1 MWGYTLT
8 MCGIAG
14 IIGQNIENKEAVIGG
29 LVGKITHRGPDDDGF
44 YVDKNVGLGM
54 RRLAIIDLK
63 TGRQPIAS
71 DDGKLVIV
79 FNGEIY
85 NFKELR
91 EALLPKGYKFKTTSD
106 TEVILKM
113 YEEYGEKML
122 PMLRGMFTFCI
133 YNTETNDVF
142 IARDFFGIKPLYYLI
157 ENETDARAKLTN
169 RETKIVAF
177 SSEIKSF
184 ECFPNFKAEV
194 NDTAVANFLS
204 YQYNPLVETFF
215 KNVFK
220 LPPAHYIKISGEDSS
235 IDIKKYWSFNFHQDE
250 SLDEHKTAKSI
261 YEVMEDSVRHHMI
274 ADVPVGAFLSG
285 GIDSSIIATLM
296 VQLRSPQVHEAG
308 RVKTFTVGFDTLTE
322 AKEAAETASFIG
334 TDHTE
339 LNIGPDEYFSVLPK
353 VIYHFDEP
361 IADPSAVGLYFVAE
375 EAKKHVKVVLSGEG
389 SDELFGG
396 YNIYLTPQDSDKL
409 LWLPK
414 FVINFLISLPFEYYG
429 KNYLKRVGM
438 RLEDWYIGQKYFNGS
453 IFNRDELKKLWSA
466 PEEKYMTLG
475 SMYKQTRGLSDSTA
489 MQYIDINTWLVG
501 DILAKADKMT
511 MAHSL
516 ELRVPFLDIEV
527 AKLAGSLPD
536 RFKWKG
542 RVTKY
547 LLREAFKNVIP
558 ESTRNRRKLGFP
570 TPVKDWFTAERKEI
584 YETILDNEYIKSH
597 LNVDY
602 IKTLINEQVTKKA
615 DNSRKI
621 YTLLVLALW
630 YNVFIKRVR

>member
-1 MWGYTLT
+1 

-14 IIGQNIENKEAVIGG
+14 VISPKIANKEAVIGG
-29 LVGKITHRGPDDDGF
+29 LVEKITHRGPDDDGF

-71 DDGKLVIV
+71 DDGKLIIV

-85 NFKELR
+85 NYKELKDT
-91 EALLPKGYKFKTTSD
+91 LTPKGYRFKTTSD

-113 YEEYGEKML
+113 FEEHGEKML

-157 ENETDARAKLTN
+157 EDE
-169 RETKIVAF
+169 KIVAF

-184 ECFPNFKAEV
+184 ESFPGFRAEV

-220 LPPAHYIKISGEDSS
+220 LPPAHYIKISGSDGSV
-235 IDIKKYWSFNFHQDE
+235 DIKKYWSFSFHQDE
-250 SLDEHKTAKSI
+250 DLKEDEAAKMILD
-261 YEVMEDSVRHHMI
+261 VMEDSVSHHMI

-285 GIDSSIIATLM
+285 GIDSSIITKKKKKI
-296 VQLRSPQVHEAG
+296 RG
-308 RVKTFTVGFDTLTE
+308 DKKIKTFTVGFNTLTE
-322 AKEAAETASFIG
+322 AKEAAETASFLG

-339 LNIGPDEYFSVLPK
+339 LTIGPDEYFSALSKAV
-353 VIYHFDEP
+353 YHFDEP
-361 IADPSAVGLYFVAE
+361 IADPSAIGLYFVAE

-396 YNIYLTPQDSDKL
+396 YNIYLTPQDSEKL

-414 FVINFLISLPFEYYG
+414 FVTNLFTSLPFEFYG
-429 KNYLKRVGM
+429 KNYLKRVSLK
-438 RLEDWYIGQKYFNGS
+438 LEDWYIGQKYFNGS
-453 IFNRDELKKLWSA
+453 IFNREELEKLWSA
-466 PEEKYMTLG
+466 PEEKFLSLTPL
-475 SMYKQTRGLSDSTA
+475 YKYARGLSDSST

-516 ELRVPFLDIEV
+516 ELRVPFLDVEV
-527 AKLAGSLPD
+527 AKLAGTLPD
-536 RFKWKG
+536 KFKWKG

-558 ESTRNRRKLGFP
+558 ESTRNRKKLGFP
-570 TPVKDWFTAERKEI
+570 TPVKDWFTIERKEI
-584 YETILDNEYIKSH
+584 FETILDNEYIKSH

-602 IKTLINEQVTKKA
+602 VKSLIDDQLSKKT

-630 YNVFIKRVR
+630 YNVFIKKDRDF